1 MLLNFVERRLG
12 SFERLVIVVALL
24 FAPGASAQTD
34 SALDGTVTTRNGQ
47 PVAGASV
54 LGSTPKTCCP
64 STPESTKTDER
75 GMFHLAH
82 AGAVVHFFKEDFE
95 PQTRVIQP
103 GTSQIAVSLLASNND
118 NDLTAPSCRK
128 HRPGTK
134 RIGGRVGF
142 DVPGRNVQV
151 LGGKPD
157 VDYVRYVI
165 KPKTGDSYL
174 ELWFGPY
181 ALSMTPSD
189 DDFLNSVTFSER
201 RIVSASMGVIG
212 TDTRGQLQNQEKWRQ
227 AAVAA
232 SGGAWYRAKTAE
244 DAALFD
250 QIVDS
255 MCVVPFGGSGTKQ
268 PNPRSKP

>member
-12 SFERLVIVVALL
+12 SFERLVIIVALL
-24 FAPGASAQTD
+24 SAPVASAQTD
-34 SALDGTVTTRNGQ
+34 SALDGTVTTKDGQ

-64 STPESTKTDER
+64 STPESAKTDEK

-82 AGAVVHFFKEDFE
+82 PGVVVHFFKEDFE

-103 GTSQIAVSLLASNND
+103 GTSQIAVSLLPSG
-118 NDLTAPSCRK
+118 NDLTSPPCRK

-134 RIGGRVGF
+134 RIGSRLGF
-142 DVPGRNVQV
+142 DVPRRNVQV

-157 VDYVRYVI
+157 TDYVMYVI
-165 KPKTGDSYL
+165 KPKTGGSYL
-174 ELWFGPY
+174 QLWFGPY
-181 ALSMTPSD
+181 ALSTIPGD

-201 RIVSASMGVIG
+201 RIVSPSMGVVG
-212 TDTRGQLQNQEKWRQ
+212 TDTRGQLQNQERWRQ
-227 AAVAA
+227 AAVVA
-232 SGGAWYRAKTAE
+232 SGGARYRAKTTE
-244 DAALFD
+244 DVALFD

-255 MCVVPFGGSGTKQ
+255 MCVVPFGDSGTKLPDPQ
-268 PNPRSKP
+268 SKP

>member
-1 MLLNFVERRLG
+1 MLPNVVERRLG
-12 SFERLVIVVALL
+12 SFERLVIFVALL
-24 FAPGASAQTD
+24 FASVANAQTD
-34 SALDGTVTTRNGQ
+34 SALNGTVTTKDGQ

-54 LGSTPKTCCP
+54 VGSTPKTCCA
-64 STPESTKTDER
+64 STPETAKTDEK

-82 AGAVVHFFKEDFE
+82 PGAVVHVFKEDFE
-95 PQTRVIQP
+95 PQTRVVQS
-103 GTSQIAVSLLASNND
+103 GTSQIVVTLLPLG
-118 NDLTAPSCRK
+118 NDLTAAPCQK

-134 RIGGRVGF
+134 RIGRRVGF
-142 DVPGRNVQV
+142 DVPRKNVQV
-151 LGGKPD
+151 LGGKTD

-189 DDFLNSVTFSER
+189 EDFLNSVTFSER
-201 RIVSASMGVIG
+201 RIVSPSMGVVG
-212 TDTRGQLQNQEKWRQ
+212 TDTRGQLKNQGKWRQ
-227 AAVAA
+227 AAVVA
-232 SGGAWYRAKTAE
+232 SGGASYHAKTAE

-250 QIVDS
+250 RIVDS

-268 PNPRSKP
+268 PDPQSKP

>member
-1 MLLNFVERRLG
+1 MLPNPVERRLR
-12 SFERLVIVVALL
+12 SFERLAIVVALL
-24 FAPGASAQTD
+24 AAAAASAQTD
-34 SALDGTVTTRNGQ
+34 SALDGTVTTKDGQ
-47 PVAGASV
+47 PVTGASV

-64 STPESTKTDER
+64 STPERTKTDEK

-82 AGAVVHFFKEDFE
+82 SGAVVHVFKEDFE

-103 GTSQIAVSLLASNND
+103 GTSQIAVSLLPSND
-118 NDLTAPSCRK
+118 SNDLTAPPCGK

-134 RIGGRVGF
+134 RIGGRVRF
-142 DVPGRNVQV
+142 DVPNRNVQV

-201 RIVSASMGVIG
+201 RIVSPGMGVVG
-212 TDTRGQLQNQEKWRQ
+212 TDTRGQLQSQDKWRQ

-232 SGGAWYRAKTAE
+232 SGGASYRAKTDE

-250 QIVDS
+250 RVVDS
-255 MCVVPFGGSGTKQ
+255 MCVVPFGGSEPKQ
-268 PNPRSKP
+268 HDPQSKP